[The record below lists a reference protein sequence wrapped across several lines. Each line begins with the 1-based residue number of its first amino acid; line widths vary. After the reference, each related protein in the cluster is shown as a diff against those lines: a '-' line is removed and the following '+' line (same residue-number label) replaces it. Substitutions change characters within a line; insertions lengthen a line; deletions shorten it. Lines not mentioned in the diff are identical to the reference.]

1 MHLPFIISNS
11 EGSGQP
17 ATQYLC
23 GFSGSASV
31 LILLDHIFTPS
42 VSASSAYPPSL
53 GYARRLCPEGK
64 DSMGIPSLGRG
75 DTAKGGVGGVF
86 GYLILDGRYWEQGR
100 REVKGQ
106 KSKVEVQYK
115 NVEIVQIHKDYTQ
128 KQAIE
133 EIIKNH
139 SLKEVHLDSRIT
151 SYATV
156 QVLEKFGLK
165 VIGEDGVTQK
175 AREHKRVDEITKIKK
190 AKKIA
195 LVAFEK
201 LKPEIVIGATE
212 RALAAKLEYL
222 MKLEGADT
230 VAFETIVASGPN
242 SALPHA
248 TVTDRKIKSTDA
260 VIIDFG
266 ARVEGYCSD
275 FTRTVLMPKAS
286 AKLKEIY
293 SVVEKAQ
300 QAAIKKAILGM
311 PLKDV
316 DHAARQVIEKAGYGQ
331 YFTHSTGHGVGM
343 EVHELPH
350 VSYRSTAVL
359 QKGHVITI
367 EPGVYIPEVGG
378 VRLEEMI
385 IT

>member
-23 GFSGSASV
+23 GFSGSDSTLV
-31 LILLDHIFTPS
+31 LLDYLVILNDSEGSHKMLRQAQHDNR
-42 VSASSAYPPSL
+42 VS
-53 GYARRLCPEGK
+53 
-64 DSMGIPSLGRG
+64 
-75 DTAKGGVGGVF
+75 
-86 GYLILDGRYWEQGR
+86 GYLLLDGRYWEQGA
-100 REVKGQ
+100 REVESHKVH
-106 KSKVEVQYK
+106 KVSKVE
-115 NVEIVQIHKDYTQ
+115 IVKIHKDYTQ

-133 EIIKNH
+133 EIIKKQM
-139 SLKEVHLDSRIT
+139 LKGIHLDSRIT

-156 QVLEKFGLK
+156 QSLEKFGLK
-165 VIGEDGVTQK
+165 VIGEDGVMQK
-175 AREHKRVDEITKIKK
+175 LREIKHADEITKIKK
-190 AKKIA
+190 AQKIA
-195 LVAFEK
+195 LAAFEK

-266 ARVEGYCSD
+266 ARVDGYCSD
-275 FTRTVLMPKAS
+275 FTRTILMPKAP

-300 QAAIKKAILGM
+300 QAAIKKAITGM
-311 PLKDV
+311 PLKDI

-367 EPGVYIPEVGG
+367 EPGIYIPGIGG
-378 VRLEEMI
+378 VRLEEMVI
-385 IT
+385 I

>member
-1 MHLPFIISNS
+1 MHLPFIINNS

-23 GFSGSASV
+23 GFSGSDSTLV
-31 LILLDHIFTPS
+31 LLDYLVILNDSEGSHKMLRQAQHDNR
-42 VSASSAYPPSL
+42 VS
-53 GYARRLCPEGK
+53 
-64 DSMGIPSLGRG
+64 
-75 DTAKGGVGGVF
+75 
-86 GYLILDGRYWEQGR
+86 GYLLLDGRYWEQAES
-100 REVKGQ
+100 EVKSSKLQ
-106 KSKVEVQYK
+106 AASKVEIIK
-115 NVEIVQIHKDYTQ
+115 IHKDYTQ

-133 EIIKNH
+133 EIIGNH
-139 SLKEVHLDSRIT
+139 KLKEIHLDSRIT

-156 QVLEKFGLK
+156 QSLEKFGLK
-165 VIGEDGVTQK
+165 VIGEDGVMQK
-175 AREHKRVDEITKIKK
+175 MREFKCADEIKKIKK
-190 AKKIA
+190 AQKIA
-195 LVAFEK
+195 LAAFEK
-201 LKPEIVIGATE
+201 LKTEIVIGATE
-212 RALAAKLEYL
+212 RSLAAKLEYL
-222 MKLEGADT
+222 MKLEGADS
-230 VAFETIVASGPN
+230 ASFETIVASGPN
-242 SALPHA
+242 SAFPHA

-266 ARVEGYCSD
+266 ARVDGYCSD
-275 FTRTVLMPKAS
+275 FTRTILMPKAP

-300 QAAIKKAILGM
+300 QAAIKKAITGM
-311 PLKDV
+311 PLKDI

-359 QKGHVITI
+359 QKGHIITI
-367 EPGVYIPEVGG
+367 EPGIYIPGVGG

>member
-1 MHLPFIISNS
+1 MVSYTMHLPFIISNS

-23 GFSGSASV
+23 GFSGSDSTLIILAS
-31 LILLDHIFTPS
+31 HT
-42 VSASSAYPPSL
+42 
-53 GYARRLCPEGK
+53 
-64 DSMGIPSLGRG
+64 
-75 DTAKGGVGGVF
+75 
-86 GYLILDGRYWEQGR
+86 YLILDGRYWEQGA
-100 REVKGQ
+100 REVESHKVH
-106 KSKVEVQYK
+106 KVSKVE
-115 NVEIVQIHKDYTQ
+115 IVKIHKDYTQ
-128 KQAIE
+128 KQAVE

-139 SLKEVHLDSRIT
+139 GLKEVHLDSRIT

-195 LVAFEK
+195 LAAFEK